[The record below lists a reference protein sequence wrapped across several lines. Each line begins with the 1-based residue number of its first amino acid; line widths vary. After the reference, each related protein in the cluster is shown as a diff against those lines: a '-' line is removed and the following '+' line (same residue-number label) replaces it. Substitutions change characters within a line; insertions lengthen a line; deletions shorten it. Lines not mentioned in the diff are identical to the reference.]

1 MKENKWTK
9 NLFSKLLILIM
20 IIIAIFA
27 YKKYDYNFYSKG
39 IAETG
44 KTSFSRDSKN
54 TVNKDSSY
62 KIENKDYN
70 DAMFYREIEVKQ
82 VTPYKVTCMVKTEN
96 VEQFENEQLAGAQ
109 IVLKNTEEH
118 SKVLSGTNDWTKLEF
133 YFNSKNNSKVEI
145 GFRLGGNGQK
155 AKGTAWISDITLEE
169 GFQEKADITTWNFA
183 CFVFDNVDVTLDNGY
198 NVKESLNLLDV
209 YNITDTMQR
218 FKETCDALSK
228 NRMNVE
234 FDVIEIKEPIT
245 TLTYDEANGY
255 YIGEG
260 DVYNLIQNYV
270 EQKEYDHIFVCAKLP
285 SEEIMAD
292 ANKTNWIGLGNMQYC
307 GKGYSNIRITEEDT
321 GIYQFSNKNTFPEEV
336 FLHEFLHTLER
347 NSAEYGYEVPALH
360 DYANYGYSESRT
372 DGLRAWYKDYMNKE
386 IKYNGKYIGLPEEI
400 YAYST
405 IQPSNF
411 VYSNKLNYLDAPHNL
426 IEIVQ
431 SLGAR
436 IKLLFNKNNDETIK
450 VQIISQ

>member
-9 NLFSKLLILIM
+9 NLFSKILILIM

-39 IAETG
+39 ISETG

-54 TVNKDSSY
+54 TVNKQSSY

-70 DAMFYREIEVKQ
+70 DAMFYRDIDVKQ
-82 VTPYKVTCMVKTEN
+82 FTPYKVTCMVKTEN
-96 VEQFENEQLAGAQ
+96 VEQFENEQLAGVQ

-118 SKVLSGTNDWTKLEF
+118 SKVISGTNDWTKLEF

-169 GFQEKADITTWNFA
+169 GFQEKNATTTWNFA
-183 CFVFDNVDVTLDNGY
+183 CFVFDSVDVKLDNNNIVQENLSTLDI
-198 NVKESLNLLDV
+198 
-209 YNITDTMQR
+209 YNIKNTMSR
-218 FKETCDALSK
+218 FKETCNTLSK
-228 NRMNVE
+228 NKINVE
-234 FDVIEIKEPIT
+234 FNIIEIPDPIT
-245 TLTYDEANGY
+245 TLTYDETNGY
-255 YIGEG
+255 YIGEK

-270 EQKEYDHIFVCAKLP
+270 EEKEYDHIFLCAKLP
-285 SEEIMAD
+285 SEAVMAD
-292 ANKTNWIGLGNMQYC
+292 ENKINWIGLGNMQYC
-307 GKGYSNIRITEEDT
+307 GKGLSDIRILEEDMGIYKFSNI
-321 GIYQFSNKNTFPEEV
+321 NTFPEEV

-360 DYANYGYSESRT
+360 DYESYGYSESRT
-372 DGLRAWYKDYMNKE
+372 DGLRVWYKDYMNKE
-386 IKYNGKYIGLPEEI
+386 ISYNGQYIGIPEEI
-400 YAYST
+400 FAYKP

-411 VYSNKLNYLDAPHNL
+411 IYSNKLDYLDEPQNL
-426 IEIVQ
+426 IEIIQ
-431 SLGAR
+431 SLVSR
-436 IKLLFNKNNDETIK
+436 IKLLFNKTDNERTI
-450 VQIISQ
+450 QIISQ